1 MLTYLSI
8 NLLKVREVW
17 LRTKLKRLT
26 IWNTESICFSFICLK
41 CWCCFLI
48 SSFSKKNPAV
58 CGKVSF
64 YCLFVWTIVCL
75 AIHFVWATCITFL
88 SCISLFLHTFPQNLL
103 ASHFCKMHVWFGL
116 LLEFL
121 ISLLQLFLCCSILTP
136 YYKEDVLF
144 SLQNLEE
151 PNEDGVSILF
161 YLQKIYPGYFL
172 TCLPFTWTDIHA
184 IFLVCPLPSVHWNW
198 LFVY

>member
-1 MLTYLSI
+1 MW
-8 NLLKVREVW
+8 KG
-17 LRTKLKRLT
+17 
-26 IWNTESICFSFICLK
+26 FIL
-41 CWCCFLI
+41 
-48 SSFSKKNPAV
+48 
-58 CGKVSF
+58 
-64 YCLFVWTIVCL
+64 LFVCL
-75 AIHFVWATCITFL
+75 NFSVLGYSFCLSSMYCIFL

-103 ASHFCKMHVWFGL
+103 ASHFCKMRVWFDL

-121 ISLLQLFLCCSILTP
+121 ISLLQLFLYCSILTP

-184 IFLVCPLPSVHWNW
+184 IFFGFALCPLKLTFCVLTSLKMNGKISSKGWAARMKRNSVKTKNW
-198 LFVY
+198 KRSFVFGRHIGGRH

>member
-1 MLTYLSI
+1 MW
-8 NLLKVREVW
+8 KG
-17 LRTKLKRLT
+17 
-26 IWNTESICFSFICLK
+26 FIL
-41 CWCCFLI
+41 
-48 SSFSKKNPAV
+48 
-58 CGKVSF
+58 
-64 YCLFVWTIVCL
+64 LFVCL
-75 AIHFVWATCITFL
+75 NYSVLGYSFCLSNMYYIFL

-161 YLQKIYPGYFL
+161 YLQKIYPGYYFL
-172 TCLPFTWTDIHA
+172 TFLPFTWTDIHA
-184 IFLVCPLPSVHWNW
+184 NFLGLPSVHWNW